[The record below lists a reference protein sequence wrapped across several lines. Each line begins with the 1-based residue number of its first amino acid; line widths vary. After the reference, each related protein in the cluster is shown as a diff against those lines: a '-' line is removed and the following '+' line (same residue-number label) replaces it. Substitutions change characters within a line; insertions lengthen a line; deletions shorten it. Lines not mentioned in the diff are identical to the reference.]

1 MHYSGWVKGLFSR
14 ISYNSWWVV
23 SISGTKFN
31 KSSFSLRF
39 SFCLTYKTLWVF
51 VAKEDSLHAFNLLS
65 RNWRCVS
72 LKSLLNMKQPTS
84 KEDKK
89 NSRETLNSLCSV
101 SALLLSVACCM
112 ALIHVQLR
120 IQEHHRL
127 ISHSVTV
134 CDQMETQILRKVQ
147 QNYERWQVTKVDGIK
162 GHLQGTNGKEK
173 FYKFFWFLMLTSAC
187 FRSWRLWKLSLFNIM
202 YRSNRSF
209 NIPPRAYP
217 GHLTTLPSRAGGNL
231 IISVFQGVG
240 NLIPMR

>member
-1 MHYSGWVKGLFSR
+1 MYYSGSVKGLFSR

-31 KSSFSLRF
+31 KSRFSLRF
-39 SFCLTYKTLWVF
+39 SLCLTYKMLWVF

-72 LKSLLNMKQPTS
+72 LTTVLNMKQLTS

-112 ALIHVQLR
+112 ALIHVELR

-134 CDQMETQILRKVQ
+134 CDQMQTQILRKVQ

-173 FYKFFWFLMLTSAC
+173 FYNT
-187 FRSWRLWKLSLFNIM
+187 I
-202 YRSNRSF
+202 
-209 NIPPRAYP
+209 
-217 GHLTTLPSRAGGNL
+217 
-231 IISVFQGVG
+231 Q
-240 NLIPMR
+240 